1 MLQPQCDYHWIFDEK
16 QLNGII
22 CLCKVTTF
30 RTFAGGRNTSA
41 SFNPYYFREHVSTEF
56 LCWYVLFAVTIRRSV
71 GMETVK
77 ENDSPGAPQIGCRL
91 ENAQSSRTN
100 NRKLCVFISEH
111 KAKNKY
117 LILQN
122 RKIEKLHKNLEKL
135 FSKEKHGGLF
145 L

>member
-1 MLQPQCDYHWIFDEK
+1 
-16 QLNGII
+16 
-22 CLCKVTTF
+22 
-30 RTFAGGRNTSA
+30 
-41 SFNPYYFREHVSTEF
+41 
-56 LCWYVLFAVTIRRSV
+56 
-71 GMETVK
+71 METVK
-77 ENDSPGAPQIGCRL
+77 ENGSPGAPQIGCRL